1 MGIASSR
8 TWFDGVHMKKRNLL
22 SSVAAGI
29 FGAFV
34 CIEGYRLEIGSLRDP
49 GSGFIFFW
57 LGFIIIAL
65 SSVIFLQSLTSHST
79 VDPKPFTGIKQLIA
93 IILSLTLYAAAF
105 TSVGFVVSTLLV
117 MLFLFK
123 AMGSQSW
130 KTAVIAAF
138 LSSISA
144 YLMFDVW
151 LGCSLP
157 AGILRMG

>member
-1 MGIASSR
+1 M
-8 TWFDGVHMKKRNLL
+8 RNRNFL
-22 SSVAAGI
+22 SSVAAAI
-29 FGAFV
+29 LGAFV
-34 CIEGYRLEIGSLRDP
+34 CIEGYLLEIGSLKDP

-65 SSVIFLQSLTSHST
+65 SSVIYFQSLASHSAA
-79 VDPKPFTGIKQLIA
+79 DPKRFTGIQQLIA

-105 TSVGFVVSTLLV
+105 ESVGFVVSTLLV

-157 AGILRMG
+157 VGILRIG